1 VVFNEYEL
9 SRVSLRKGVIALSWA
24 VSEMGWGGKSS
35 TKRGFREG
43 GGAKRGNSSTFIYST
58 ILETLNYHSA
68 AILKD
73 FK

>member
-1 VVFNEYEL
+1 MVFNEYEL

-43 GGAKRGNSSTFIYST
+43 GGEIKGVIAQPLYIQQYEK
-58 ILETLNYHSA
+58 L
-68 AILKD
+68 
-73 FK
+73 